1 MKGDLKQTMHPAVKM
16 RLEDNLLNN
25 AKTMFSCA
33 AVVNSFLTA
42 NGESRSIDLRRARGA
57 RVWKLNCIICFI
69 VLTKVPSVGLRI
81 MLINLI
87 KHVIKFSFLVVLL
100 V

>member
-1 MKGDLKQTMHPAVKM
+1 MTMKGALKQTMHPAVKM

-42 NGESRSIDLRRARGA
+42 NGESVYRLETCARRESLE
-57 RVWKLNCIICFI
+57 VELH
-69 VLTKVPSVGLRI
+69 
-81 MLINLI
+81 NL
-87 KHVIKFSFLVVLL
+87 FYCT
-100 V
+100 